1 MGSVKENVHL
11 NKMGVCR
18 RGVIA
23 HHHHDTTLTV
33 FHYRMARTRGGKV
46 AKPIAPPRVYMMP
59 NGVKVRRMDGGFRYQ
74 PPSQKTLSSILL
86 DQTKRDPSLN
96 LLLYQSVQKVL
107 DKLIEL
113 VEDKILGFNIAG
125 ITKELKFCLNCF

>member
-1 MGSVKENVHL
+1 M
-11 NKMGVCR
+11 M
-18 RGVIA
+18 
-23 HHHHDTTLTV
+23 HHHRDTTSMV

-46 AKPIAPPRVYMMP
+46 TSPVAPPRVYMMP

-74 PPSQKTLSSILL
+74 PPSLKILSSNIL
-86 DQTKRDPSLN
+86 DQTKRDPSPN

-113 VEDKILGFNIAG
+113 VEDKILGFDIAG
-125 ITKELKFCLNCF
+125 IPKN